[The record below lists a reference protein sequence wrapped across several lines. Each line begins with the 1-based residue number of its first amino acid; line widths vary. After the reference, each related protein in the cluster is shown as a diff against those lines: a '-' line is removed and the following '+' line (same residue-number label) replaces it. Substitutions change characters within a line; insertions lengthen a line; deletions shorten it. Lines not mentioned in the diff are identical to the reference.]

1 MLTSAVKSLRRQRAE
16 REKQEPPGRPAIAA
30 AARRLFVERG
40 YARTTIEA
48 IARKAGYAVPTVYFH
63 FGSKAAIVGYLMEQM
78 EAEEIVPEFQKSL
91 QGADPIRMLEGTAH
105 IARLS
110 CERWWDLVVLLRSS
124 GRNDPALTKATKRLE
139 DGRLYGLST
148 VAEALALGGHL
159 RSDLDARRATDILWT
174 LSSEDTYQRLVVER
188 GWTHDEF
195 EMWLAHVVKR
205 ELLPHESSTSG
216 L

>member
-1 MLTSAVKSLRRQRAE
+1 M
-16 REKQEPPGRPAIAA
+16 
-30 AARRLFVERG
+30 
-40 YARTTIEA
+40 
-48 IARKAGYAVPTVYFH
+48 
-63 FGSKAAIVGYLMEQM
+63 
-78 EAEEIVPEFQKSL
+78 PEFQKSL

-124 GRNDPALTKATKRLE
+124 GRNDPALMKATKRLE

-159 RSDLDARRATDILWT
+159 RSDLDARGATDILWT

-195 EMWLAHVVKR
+195 EMWLARVVKR
-205 ELLPHESSTSG
+205 ELLPNESSTSG